1 MGRVYG
7 LATDGEDNLITINT
21 NVGNSKPD
29 NPTRKGEQ
37 DVIIIN
43 IASDNITRRIELG
56 MTIFH
61 FFFPKIKIVISED
74 VIPDKSKSKCRFL
87 HCLNGKRVYI
97 VDLGFDCV
105 YVLSL
110 KETIVR
116 SFGETGK
123 KNGQFWDPAGLVSDQ
138 FGNTIIA
145 DSRNHRLQVK
155 PYFTHCQIVTIQEK
169 KQKLEKT
176 MQNTIFS

>member
-1 MGRVYG
+1 M
-7 LATDGEDNLITINT
+7 
-21 NVGNSKPD
+21 
-29 NPTRKGEQ
+29 
-37 DVIIIN
+37 
-43 IASDNITRRIELG
+43 
-56 MTIFH
+56 
-61 FFFPKIKIVISED
+61 
-74 VIPDKSKSKCRFL
+74 
-87 HCLNGKRVYI
+87 
-97 VDLGFDCV
+97 DLGFDCV

-169 KQKLEKT
+169 KQKLEKI
-176 MQNTIFS
+176 TIFSRIFYVFCLIDFSREFKVVKNQILQNHAKYDIFMIFFFACFE

>member
-1 MGRVYG
+1 M
-7 LATDGEDNLITINT
+7 
-21 NVGNSKPD
+21 
-29 NPTRKGEQ
+29 
-37 DVIIIN
+37 
-43 IASDNITRRIELG
+43 
-56 MTIFH
+56 
-61 FFFPKIKIVISED
+61 
-74 VIPDKSKSKCRFL
+74 
-87 HCLNGKRVYI
+87 
-97 VDLGFDCV
+97 DLGFDCV

-169 KQKLEKT
+169 KQKLEKIT
-176 MQNTIFS
+176 MFSRIFHGFFMCFALLIFSREFKVVKNQILQNHAKYDIFMIFFACFE

>member
-1 MGRVYG
+1 M
-7 LATDGEDNLITINT
+7 
-21 NVGNSKPD
+21 
-29 NPTRKGEQ
+29 
-37 DVIIIN
+37 
-43 IASDNITRRIELG
+43 
-56 MTIFH
+56 
-61 FFFPKIKIVISED
+61 
-74 VIPDKSKSKCRFL
+74 
-87 HCLNGKRVYI
+87 
-97 VDLGFDCV
+97 DLGFDCV

-169 KQKLEKT
+169 KQKLEKI
-176 MQNTIFS
+176 TIFSRIFTCFALLIFFS

>member
-1 MGRVYG
+1 M
-7 LATDGEDNLITINT
+7 
-21 NVGNSKPD
+21 
-29 NPTRKGEQ
+29 
-37 DVIIIN
+37 
-43 IASDNITRRIELG
+43 
-56 MTIFH
+56 
-61 FFFPKIKIVISED
+61 
-74 VIPDKSKSKCRFL
+74 
-87 HCLNGKRVYI
+87 
-97 VDLGFDCV
+97 DLGFDCV

-169 KQKLEKT
+169 KQKLEKI
-176 MQNTIFS
+176 TIFSRIFYVFCLIDFSREFKVVKNQILQNHAKYDIFMIFFACFE

>member
-1 MGRVYG
+1 M
-7 LATDGEDNLITINT
+7 
-21 NVGNSKPD
+21 
-29 NPTRKGEQ
+29 
-37 DVIIIN
+37 
-43 IASDNITRRIELG
+43 
-56 MTIFH
+56 
-61 FFFPKIKIVISED
+61 
-74 VIPDKSKSKCRFL
+74 
-87 HCLNGKRVYI
+87 
-97 VDLGFDCV
+97 DLGFDCV

-155 PYFTHCQIVTIQEK
+155 PYFTHCQIVTKQEK
-169 KQKLEKT
+169 KQKLEKI
-176 MQNTIFS
+176 TIFSRIFYVFCLIDFSREFKVVKNQILQNHANYDIFTIFCACFE

>member
-1 MGRVYG
+1 M
-7 LATDGEDNLITINT
+7 
-21 NVGNSKPD
+21 
-29 NPTRKGEQ
+29 
-37 DVIIIN
+37 
-43 IASDNITRRIELG
+43 
-56 MTIFH
+56 
-61 FFFPKIKIVISED
+61 
-74 VIPDKSKSKCRFL
+74 
-87 HCLNGKRVYI
+87 
-97 VDLGFDCV
+97 DLGFDCV

-169 KQKLEKT
+169 KQKLEKI
-176 MQNTIFS
+176 TIFSRIFYVFCLIDFFS